1 MEKYLFSSS
10 VVLALALLEISNR
23 AKAQNKK
30 NVLVGKNF
38 FISQKYV
45 FFYFILYQMLFL
57 QKKSMNRKL
66 ESFQRLLDIIDR
78 LRVECPWD
86 KKQTIESLRHLTIEE
101 VFELSQ
107 AIVDED
113 YQDVKKELGDIIMHI
128 VFYSK
133 IADER
138 GLFDISDVLNGI
150 CDKLIIRHP
159 HVFGDVVVKDAQDVL
174 DNWEKIKLTKEHNKS
189 VLGGVPDGMPELL
202 KAYRMQEKA
211 AGVGFDWE
219 NKEQVWE
226 KVEEEVKELKDE
238 IDKGS
243 TKERLTEEFGDLMFA
258 LVNYSRFIKVN
269 PADALE
275 MANKK
280 FKRRFTFVEEKAKGM
295 DKSLVDMS
303 LDEMNTLWDE
313 AKGIEK

>member
-1 MEKYLFSSS
+1 MEKKLEAFKH
-10 VVLALALLEISNR
+10 LLE
-23 AKAQNKK
+23 
-30 NVLVGKNF
+30 
-38 FISQKYV
+38 
-45 FFYFILYQMLFL
+45 
-57 QKKSMNRKL
+57 
-66 ESFQRLLDIIDR
+66 IIDR

-138 GLFDISDVLNGI
+138 GMFDISDVLNSI

-159 HVFGDVVVKDAQDVL
+159 HVFGDVKVRTAEDVL
-174 DNWEKIKLTKEHNKS
+174 DNWEKIKLTKEHNRS
-189 VLGGVPDGMPELL
+189 VLGGVPNGMPELL

-226 KVEEEVKELKDE
+226 KVEEEIKELRDE
-238 IDKGS
+238 IEKVDKEQGDVNRES
-243 TKERLTEEFGDLMFA
+243 VTEEFGDLMFA
-258 LVNYSRFIKVN
+258 LINYSRFIKVN

-275 MANKK
+275 KANRK
-280 FKRRFTFVEEKAKGM
+280 FKKRFTFVEDKAREMNKSLIDMSLEEMNELWEKAKQY
-295 DKSLVDMS
+295 
-303 LDEMNTLWDE
+303 EN
-313 AKGIEK
+313 

>member
-238 IDKGS
+238 IEKGS

>member
-1 MEKYLFSSS
+1 MISNANFAKIFFMEKKLEAFKH
-10 VVLALALLEISNR
+10 LLE
-23 AKAQNKK
+23 
-30 NVLVGKNF
+30 
-38 FISQKYV
+38 
-45 FFYFILYQMLFL
+45 
-57 QKKSMNRKL
+57 
-66 ESFQRLLDIIDR
+66 IIDR

-138 GLFDISDVLNGI
+138 GMFDISDVLNSI

-159 HVFGDVVVKDAQDVL
+159 HVFGDVKVRTAEDVL
-174 DNWEKIKLTKEHNKS
+174 DNWEKIKLTKEHNRS
-189 VLGGVPDGMPELL
+189 VLGGVPNGMPELL

-226 KVEEEVKELKDE
+226 KVEEEIKELRDE
-238 IDKGS
+238 IEKVDKEQGDVNRES
-243 TKERLTEEFGDLMFA
+243 VTEEFGDLMFA
-258 LVNYSRFIKVN
+258 LINYSRFIKVN

-275 MANKK
+275 KANRK
-280 FKRRFTFVEEKAKGM
+280 FKKRFTFVEDKAREMNKSLIDMSLEEMNELWEKAKQY
-295 DKSLVDMS
+295 
-303 LDEMNTLWDE
+303 EN
-313 AKGIEK
+313 

>member
-1 MEKYLFSSS
+1 MISNANFAKIFFMEKKLEAFKH
-10 VVLALALLEISNR
+10 LLE
-23 AKAQNKK
+23 
-30 NVLVGKNF
+30 
-38 FISQKYV
+38 
-45 FFYFILYQMLFL
+45 
-57 QKKSMNRKL
+57 
-66 ESFQRLLDIIDR
+66 IIDR

-138 GLFDISDVLNGI
+138 GMFDISDVLNSI

-159 HVFGDVVVKDAQDVL
+159 HVFGDVKVRTAEDVL
-174 DNWEKIKLTKEHNKS
+174 DNWEKIKLTKEHNRS
-189 VLGGVPDGMPELL
+189 VLGGVPNGMPELL

-211 AGVGFDWE
+211 AGVCFDWE

-226 KVEEEVKELKDE
+226 KVEEEIKELRDE
-238 IDKGS
+238 IEKVDKEQGDVNRES
-243 TKERLTEEFGDLMFA
+243 VTEEFGDLMFA
-258 LVNYSRFIKVN
+258 LINYSRFIKVN

-275 MANKK
+275 KANRK
-280 FKRRFTFVEEKAKGM
+280 FKKRFTFVEDKAREMNKSLIDMSLEEMNELWEKAKQY
-295 DKSLVDMS
+295 
-303 LDEMNTLWDE
+303 EN
-313 AKGIEK
+313 